1 MISFRGIKLEKR
13 TGNYFVSPFP
23 ILRSGQKLPFGG
35 VKNEKKITLVIIYN
49 IIAGNGAIPRKG
61 AMW

>member
-35 VKNEKKITLVIIYN
+35 VKNEKKNNARYYL
-49 IIAGNGAIPRKG
+49 
-61 AMW
+61 